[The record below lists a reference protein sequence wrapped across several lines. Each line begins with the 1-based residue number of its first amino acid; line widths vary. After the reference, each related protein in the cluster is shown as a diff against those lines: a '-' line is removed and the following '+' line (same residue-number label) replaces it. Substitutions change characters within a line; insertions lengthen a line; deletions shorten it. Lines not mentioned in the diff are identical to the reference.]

1 MKTAALLLAAGAAR
15 RMGRCK
21 QLLPLQGRPLLQH
34 ALDHLLASR
43 VDSVVLVLGCEGE
56 RVLQSLS
63 LPSGDRVRLV
73 HNPDWRTGM
82 ASSLACGLLAAPEAE
97 AVLVALGDL
106 PAIPPAVVDRLI
118 EEAARGGCTVV
129 APVFEGRRGHPVL
142 FLRTHFDQ
150 LRALEGD
157 SGGAGILRAH
167 PGQVRLVPVDS
178 PGILLDVDRP
188 QDLFRLPGGEH
199 LPLVVL
205 RGGGDLASGVAHR
218 LFVSGFP
225 VVILE
230 LPQPRMIRRTVSF
243 AEAVYR
249 GQVRVEGVSA
259 RRVEDPLAC
268 PGEIP
273 VLLDPEA
280 DTLRGLEPGVLVDAR
295 MLKANRGTCRE
306 QAPVVVGLG
315 PGFQAGQDV
324 DFVVETQRGHEL
336 GRVLLE
342 GAAQPDTGIPGVLGG
357 ESSRRVVRAPGA
369 GLFRVEREIGCL
381 VQRGERLGRVGS
393 SPVLSPLDGLLRG
406 LLHDG
411 LEVRAGEKIAD
422 VDPRGHQVDVHT
434 LSDKSRAVGGGVLE
448 AIMRGIFGQ
457 EVPAGRDGAARG
469 HEHS

>member
-1 MKTAALLLAAGAAR
+1 MKTVALLLAAGAAR
-15 RMGRCK
+15 RMGRLK
-21 QLLPLQGRPLLQH
+21 QLLPWQGRPMLQH
-34 ALDHLLASR
+34 ALDHLLDSR

-56 RVLQSLS
+56 RVLQNLSLS
-63 LPSGDRVRLV
+63 AGDRVRVV

-82 ASSLACGLLAAPEAE
+82 ASSLVCGLQAAPDAE

-106 PAIPPAVVDRLI
+106 PAIPPGVVDLLI
-118 EEAARGGCTVV
+118 EEAAQGGCTVV
-129 APVFEGRRGHPVL
+129 APVYEGRRGHPVL
-142 FLRTHFDQ
+142 FGRTHFDQ

-178 PGILLDVDRP
+178 SGILHDVDRLG
-188 QDLFRLPGGEH
+188 DLFRLAGHED

-225 VVILE
+225 VLILE
-230 LPQPRMIRRTVSF
+230 LPQPRMVRRTVSF
-243 AEAVYR
+243 AEALYR
-249 GQVRVEGVSA
+249 GQVRIEGVSA
-259 RRVEDPLAC
+259 RRVEEPLAC

-273 VLLDPEA
+273 VLVDPEA
-280 DTLRGLEPGVLVDAR
+280 ETLEELEPGVLVDAR
-295 MLKANRGTCRE
+295 MLKANRGTCRG

-324 DFVVETQRGHEL
+324 DFVVETQRGHDL

-342 GAAQPDTGIPGVLGG
+342 GMARPDTGIPGILGG
-357 ESSRRVVRAPGA
+357 EGTRRVVRAPQA
-369 GLFRVEREIGCL
+369 GLFRSEREIGEL
-381 VQRGERLGRVGS
+381 VRQGDRLGRVGS
-393 SPVLSPLDGLLRG
+393 LPVLSSLDGLLRG

-411 LEVRAGEKIAD
+411 LEVRSGEKIAD
-422 VDPRGHQVDVHT
+422 VDPRGDQVDVHT

-448 AIMRGIFGQ
+448 AVMRGLFGHKAFADG
-457 EVPAGRDGAARG
+457 VGRSVL
-469 HEHS
+469 E

>member
-15 RMGRCK
+15 RMGRLK

-43 VDSVVLVLGCEGE
+43 VDWVVLVLGCEGD
-56 RVLQSLS
+56 RVLQNLS
-63 LPSGDRVRLV
+63 LPAGDRVRLV
-73 HNPDWRTGM
+73 HNPDWRAGM
-82 ASSLACGLLAAPEAE
+82 ASSLACGLQAASEAE

-106 PAIPPAVVDRLI
+106 PAIPPAVVDLLI

-129 APVFEGRRGHPVL
+129 APTFEGRRGHPVL
-142 FLRTHFDQ
+142 FGRIHFDQ

-178 PGILLDVDRP
+178 PGILHDVDRP
-188 QDLFRLPGGEH
+188 GDLFRLAGRED

-230 LPQPRMIRRTVSF
+230 LPQPRMVRRTVSF

-249 GQVRVEGVSA
+249 GRVRVEGVSA
-259 RRVEDPLAC
+259 RRVEEPLAC

-273 VLLDPEA
+273 VLVDPEA
-280 DTLRGLEPGVLVDAR
+280 DTLKSLQPGVLVDAR
-295 MLKANRGTCRE
+295 MLKANRGTCRG

-315 PGFQAGQDV
+315 PGFLAGQDV

-342 GAAQPDTGIPGVLGG
+342 GAARPDTGIPGVLGG
-357 ESSRRVVRAPGA
+357 EGARRVVRAPLA

-422 VDPRGHQVDVHT
+422 VDPRGDQVDVHT

-448 AIMRGIFGQ
+448 AAMRGLFGQ
-457 EVPAGRDGAARG
+457 KAPEDGDG
-469 HEHS
+469 CVLVEEWS